1 MFFLLSPRQFADEA
15 LLEKYKTLANSP
27 EATKSLKL
35 KVTDEIE
42 RIELYLKGQEVYLKS
57 KMASQKAKA

>member
-15 LLEKYKTLANSP
+15 LLEKYKALLENP
-27 EATKSLKL
+27 EATSSLKQ
-35 KVTDEIE
+35 KTTDEIE
-42 RIELYLKGQEVYLKS
+42 RIELYLKGQDLYLKS